1 MDPKRMVLVFPFGRK
16 AIVPAIPAQYPKSSK
31 RSDPSEHIGFSA
43 TTNPY
48 PAVIFKKSEIWPN
61 VFAACDVSERPPH
74 NRKSRTI
81 CWFTTLISQDFRQT
95 FR

>member
-1 MDPKRMVLVFPFGRK
+1 
-16 AIVPAIPAQYPKSSK
+16 
-31 RSDPSEHIGFSA
+31 
-43 TTNPY
+43 
-48 PAVIFKKSEIWPN
+48 
-61 VFAACDVSERPPH
+61 VSERPPH